1 MITVAEVTREVAPGR
16 GRHAEGLVL
25 VVLGPPQGPSACCKS
40 LIIPVLPANLGTI
53 GGALGGQVTDSIVTS
68 GRRVLG
74 YPGPGG
80 YAVSLLIMVAASAAA
95 AVVAATVPVTPR
107 KAGLCLPP

>member
-1 MITVAEVTREVAPGR
+1 MITVVEVAPGR
-16 GRHAEGLVL
+16 GRQAPGLVL
-25 VVLGPPQGPSACCKS
+25 VVLGAAARSFSVLQS
-40 LIIPVLPANLGTI
+40 LVIPMLPANLRTI
-53 GGALGGQVTDSIVTS
+53 GGALGGQVTASIVTS

-95 AVVAATVPVTPR
+95 AVVAAAVPVTPR
-107 KAGLCLPP
+107 KAGSCLPP